1 MKVNNQDA
9 IRFIEGV
16 EKQIKIKQL
25 EDFYEEDRILLPE
38 AKELIAYLKEQ
49 NRKLAEE
56 LRLTMNIAR
65 ENAKELDKRIVHVYH
80 KRV

>member
-1 MKVNNQDA
+1 MQDV

-25 EDFYEEDRILLPE
+25 EDFYQEDRILLPE

-49 NRKLAEE
+49 NMKLAEE
-56 LRLTMNIAR
+56 LKLTINTTR
-65 ENAKELDKRIVHVYH
+65 KYAKMLEERTVFVYH
-80 KRV
+80 EKV